1 MKNRVQLSEK
11 STQAM
16 ESRIPELAVSAVRQA
31 YFRALTT
38 SGKVVEAVNG
48 KLVETSA
55 EGGQREIRELSSAPV
70 PVAAGSKRVRGLHSV
85 CFAFSGNLS
94 N

>member
-1 MKNRVQLSEK
+1 MKNRVELSEK
-11 STQAM
+11 SMLAM
-16 ESRIPELAVSAVRQA
+16 ESRIPELAGSAVRQA

-55 EGGQREIRELSSAPV
+55 EGGQRVIRELSSAPV
-70 PVAAGSKRVRGLHSV
+70 PVAAGSKRVRGLK
-85 CFAFSGNLS
+85 G
-94 N
+94 